1 VTFSYNPSVIV
12 AIALLLLLAAL
23 VVRRI
28 RRAARTPQSSDML
41 ARRMALFSSKDTS
54 QQARPLPRP
63 GEPQPSFHGTF
74 LGPNIVV
81 EGTVGGTEPVIIEGT
96 VRGQINLNADLRIG
110 TKARVEATVHAK
122 NVIIEGKLTGDVSA
136 DERVE
141 LIASATVD
149 GNIKAPKIVV
159 AEGARFRGAVD
170 MGSTKPVAGV
180 PDVNIKK

>member
-1 VTFSYNPSVIV
+1 
-12 AIALLLLLAAL
+12 
-23 VVRRI
+23 
-28 RRAARTPQSSDML
+28 
-41 ARRMALFSSKDTS
+41 MALFSSKDTP
-54 QQARPLPRP
+54 QPRPAPRP
-63 GEPQPSFHGTF
+63 GEPQPAFHGTY
-74 LGPNIVV
+74 LGPNIV
-81 EGTVGGTEPVIIEGT
+81 IEGT
-96 VRGQINLNADLRIG
+96 VSGSEPVVIDGSVKGQINLGNDLRIG

-170 MGSTKPVAGV
+170 MGSTKPVAGAA
-180 PDVNIKK
+180 DVNIKK